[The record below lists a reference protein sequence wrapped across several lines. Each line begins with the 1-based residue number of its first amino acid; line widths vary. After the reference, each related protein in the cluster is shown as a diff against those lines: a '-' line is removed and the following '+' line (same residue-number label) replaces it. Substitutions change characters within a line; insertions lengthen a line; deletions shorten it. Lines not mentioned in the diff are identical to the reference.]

1 VKPRAGRLAA
11 LAALVVL
18 AAGEHTASAQTSL
31 AVPLQFDFIN
41 PGAKSLATGGA
52 FVGLADDATATFTN
66 PAGLILISRSEGS
79 LEARRTNTETPF
91 LERGRLSGVIF
102 NDGTD
107 TIQGP
112 SFGTIVDTHG
122 GLALTSFVYVP
133 RPASRWRVAG
143 FRHELARVD
152 QRYLSNG
159 TFYKLPDEFTSRR
172 DSPQEGLR
180 EVSITGYGA
189 TTAVRLHQQVS
200 LGLGVTAY
208 RFDLDSQFRRFD
220 VDGFLG
226 APILTTEFG
235 LATQNGEDTSFA
247 PTVGILVGLT
257 GRLRGGVMYRHG
269 PSFTFRTKDGDDP
282 ERFSRFR
289 VPHTFAVGGS
299 VRPLADATML
309 VVAAEVTFVNYARL
323 REDFVTDQ
331 ALAVNLTDRFFV
343 DNGTEVHVGVQYLP
357 TLNYFAP
364 KLRFGVWR
372 DPDHSV
378 QFAPRASSVDL
389 FERAF
394 DERIAT
400 ALSQGRDL
408 THVSGGVGFS
418 LSPRVEVNAAIDVSP
433 RTRVWSASVVV
444 R

>member
-1 VKPRAGRLAA
+1 VTPPTGRLAVILA
-11 LAALVVL
+11 LFVL
-18 AAGEHTASAQTSL
+18 AAAGREAFAQTSL

-66 PAGLILISRSEGS
+66 PAGLILISRSEAS
-79 LEARRTNTETPF
+79 LEARHTKSETPF
-91 LERGRLSGVIF
+91 LERGRLSGLIF

-112 SFGTIVDTHG
+112 SFGTIVDGNG

-152 QRYLSNG
+152 QRYLTNG

-172 DSPQEGLR
+172 DSPQEGIR
-180 EVSITGYGA
+180 RFGITGYGA
-189 TTAVRLHQQVS
+189 TTAVRLHPQVS
-200 LGLGVTAY
+200 VGLGLTAY
-208 RFDLDSQFRRFD
+208 RFSLDSQFRRFD
-220 VDGFLG
+220 TDGFLG
-226 APILTTEFG
+226 PPILSTELG
-235 LATQNGEDTSFA
+235 RATQDGEETSLA
-247 PTVGILVGLT
+247 PNVGVLIGLT
-257 GRLRGGVMYRHG
+257 GRVRGGAVYRHG
-269 PSFTFRTKDGDDP
+269 PSFTFRTKDGNDP

-299 VRPLADATML
+299 VRPLAEATTL

-331 ALAVNLTDRFFV
+331 ALAVNLADRFV
-343 DNGTEVHVGVQYLP
+343 LDNGTEVHVGVQYLP

-378 QFAPRASSVDL
+378 KFDPRTSNVDL
-389 FERAF
+389 LDRAF

-408 THVSGGVGFS
+408 THVSGGIGFS
-418 LSPRVEVNAAIDVSP
+418 LSPRVEVNAALDWSS
-433 RTRVWSASVVV
+433 RTRVWSASMVV